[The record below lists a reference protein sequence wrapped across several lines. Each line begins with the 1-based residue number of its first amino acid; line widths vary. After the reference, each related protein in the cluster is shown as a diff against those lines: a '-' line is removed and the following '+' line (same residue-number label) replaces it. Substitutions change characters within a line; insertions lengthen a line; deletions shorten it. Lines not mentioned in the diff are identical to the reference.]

1 MPSRIRNVGIIA
13 HVDHGKT
20 TLVDAI
26 FKQAGIFR
34 ANQHIAERVM
44 DSNDLE
50 REKGI
55 TILSKVASVHYR
67 DIKINI
73 VDTPGHAD
81 FGGEVERVLSMVDG
95 VLLVVDANEGPMPQ
109 TRFVLKKAF
118 ENKLKPIVFINKID
132 REHAR
137 PMHTYDKT
145 IDLFIDL
152 GADEDDLFFPH
163 LYGSGSAGYAR
174 VEPDGGEKD
183 MRELFEMIVNAIPP
197 PKVEMEG
204 PFLLQVNNLDYSDY
218 LGRMFGGKVLRG
230 TIKVGDRVE
239 QLREGS
245 DKKTA
250 FNVTKLWT
258 YEGIDM
264 KEVSEVGAGEIVM
277 MAGLDNVLISDT
289 IAHADTSEPLPA
301 IKVEPSTLSMS
312 FYANNSPL
320 AGKDGGKFLTIHK
333 IRERV
338 EKEEAVSVS
347 VKIDRNTTPETVKVQ
362 ARGELQLAIL
372 VETMRR
378 EGYEMQISRP
388 QVIYRRGSGMGGP
401 PVGVSDGSPE
411 ERGRDGP
418 GTHRQGADAT
428 VLSTVP
434 VETANLGRDAQATA
448 DLGRDAQATA
458 DLGRDARATAIYEPF
473 EVALL
478 EMPEE
483 AVGPVMEDMSRRKG
497 DLTDMR
503 KSETGTTTLEYSIPT
518 RGLIGFRSQFLTMTR
533 GLGLFSSLFDGYK
546 PYKGEIVDRT
556 QGSLISKESGRLT
569 RYAYEDIQERGALFY
584 PVGVEV
590 YAGMIVGAC
599 SRDEDMI
606 VNATKEK
613 HATNIRSST
622 SESTAA
628 LDSFKDFSLEQ
639 ALSWLR
645 EDELLEVTPKQL
657 RFRKKILDHAERR
670 VAERRSEVLI

>member
-1 MPSRIRNVGIIA
+1 MPSHIRNIGIIA

-34 ANQHIAERVM
+34 ENQHMAERVM

-67 DIKINI
+67 DYKINI

-95 VLLVVDANEGPMPQ
+95 VLLVIDANEGPMPQ

-118 ENKLKPIVFINKID
+118 QNGLKPIVFINKID
-132 REHAR
+132 RENAR
-137 PMHTYDKT
+137 PLHAYDKA

-152 GADEDDLFFPH
+152 GANEDDLFFPH
-163 LYGSGSAGYAR
+163 LYGSGASGYAR
-174 VEPDGGEKD
+174 VSPDGSEKD
-183 MRELFEMIVNAIPP
+183 MRELFEMIVNAVPP
-197 PKVEMEG
+197 PKVESEG
-204 PFLLQVNNLDYSDY
+204 AFQLQVNNLDYSEY

-230 TIKVGDRVE
+230 TVKVGDRVE
-239 QLREGS
+239 MLRDGS
-245 DKKTA
+245 EKKTA

-258 YEGIDM
+258 YEGIQL
-264 KEVSEVGAGEIVM
+264 KEVESVAAGEIAM
-277 MAGLDNVLISDT
+277 LAGLDNVLISDT
-289 IAHADTSEPLPA
+289 IAHVDTSQPLSA
-301 IKVEPSTLSMS
+301 IKVEPSTLSMN

-333 IRERV
+333 IRERI

-347 VKIDRNTTPETVKVQ
+347 VKIDPDAPADTVKTQ

-372 VETMRR
+372 IETMRR

-388 QVIYRRGSGMGGP
+388 QVIYKKEGNDVLEPSEIATLEC
-401 PVGVSDGSPE
+401 PE
-411 ERGRDGP
+411 D
-418 GTHRQGADAT
+418 
-428 VLSTVP
+428 
-434 VETANLGRDAQATA
+434 
-448 DLGRDAQATA
+448 
-458 DLGRDARATAIYEPF
+458 
-473 EVALL
+473 
-478 EMPEE
+478 
-483 AVGPVMEDMSRRKG
+483 AVGSVMEEMSRRKG
-497 DLTDMR
+497 ELLDMR
-503 KSETGTTTLEYSIPT
+503 KNDNGTTSLDYSIPT
-518 RGLIGFRSQFLTMTR
+518 RGLIGFRSLFLTLTR
-533 GLGLFSSLFDGYK
+533 GLGLISSLFDGYK
-546 PYKGEIVDRT
+546 AYKGEVVSRT
-556 QGSLISKESGRLT
+556 VGSLIVKDPGKLT

-584 PVGVEV
+584 PVGTEV
-590 YAGMIVGAC
+590 YGGMIVGAC
-599 SRDEDMI
+599 SRDEDMV

-613 HATNIRSST
+613 AATNMRSST
-622 SESTAA
+622 SDTTTV
-628 LDSFKDFSLEQ
+628 LDPHKDFSLEQ

-657 RFRKKILDHAERR
+657 RFRKKILDHSERR
-670 VAERRSEVLI
+670 VAERRSEVLV

>member
-1 MPSRIRNVGIIA
+1 MPAHIRNVGIIA

-34 ANQHIAERVM
+34 ENQHVAERVM

-118 ENKLKPIVFINKID
+118 VNKLKPIVFINKID

-163 LYGSGSAGYAR
+163 LYGSGSGGYAR

-183 MRELFEMIVNAIPP
+183 MRELFEMIVNAVPP
-197 PKVEMEG
+197 PKVEIDG

-230 TIKVGDRVE
+230 NVKVGDRVE
-239 QLREGS
+239 QLRDGS
-245 DKKTA
+245 DKRSA

-258 YEGIDM
+258 YEGIEM
-264 KEVSEVGAGEIVM
+264 KEVPEVGAGEIVM
-277 MAGLDNVLISDT
+277 LAGLDNVLISDT
-289 IAHADTSEPLPA
+289 IAHVDTTEPLPA
-301 IKVEPSTLSMS
+301 IKVEPSTLSMN

-320 AGKDGGKFLTIHK
+320 AGKDGGRFLTIHK
-333 IRERV
+333 IRERI

-347 VKIDRNTTPETVKVQ
+347 VKIDRNTTAETVKVQ

-388 QVIYRRGSGMGGP
+388 QVIFRRGAAIQA
-401 PVGVSDGSPE
+401 VS
-411 ERGRDGP
+411 GP
-418 GTHRQGADAT
+418 GFQPG
-428 VLSTVP
+428 SQ
-434 VETANLGRDAQATA
+434 GRDAPEDHRRDGDAT
-448 DLGRDAQATA
+448 
-458 DLGRDARATAIYEPF
+458 IFEPY

-503 KSETGTTTLEYSIPT
+503 KSESGTTTLEYSIPT

-533 GLGLFSSLFDGYK
+533 GLGIFSSLYDGYK

-556 QGSLISKESGRLT
+556 QGSLISKETGRLT
-569 RYAYEDIQERGALFY
+569 RYAYEDIQERGTLFY

-613 HATNIRSST
+613 HATNIRSAT
-622 SESTAA
+622 SESTTA
-628 LDSFKDFSLEQ
+628 LDAYRDFSLEQ

-645 EDELLEVTPKQL
+645 DDELLEVTPKQL

-670 VAERRSEVLI
+670 VAERRNEILV